1 VSKPKTYSGARI
13 NLGTGKSTP
22 LWLCTVKCF
31 RVGTRTLLDYIE
43 VQESAR
49 SEPTRYRPLVV
60 EGNVE
65 LHEIMSGRSVA
76 RMFDHPEDD
85 D

>member
-1 VSKPKTYSGARI
+1 MSKAKAYSGARI
-13 NLGTGKSTP
+13 HLGTGKSTP

-31 RVGTRTLLDYIE
+31 RVGARTLLDYIE

-49 SEPTRYRPLVV
+49 SEPTRYRPVV
-60 EGNVE
+60 IKGNVE
-65 LHEIMSGRSVA
+65 LREIMSGRSVA
-76 RMFDHPEDD
+76 RMLNQDEDD